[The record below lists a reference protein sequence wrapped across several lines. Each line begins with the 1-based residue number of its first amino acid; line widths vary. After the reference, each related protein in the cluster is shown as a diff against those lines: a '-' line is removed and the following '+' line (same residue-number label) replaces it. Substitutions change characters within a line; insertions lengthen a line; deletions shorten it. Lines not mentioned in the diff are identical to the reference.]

1 MKCKSL
7 PDLIRAI
14 EEQGIIDAFGEGVS
28 IQDTDYR
35 ILYQNMIHKNFI
47 GNHKGEFCYRA
58 YEKREKTCTG
68 CPLTATFQDGKIHR
82 AERSSPKEGEEG
94 YFEITSS
101 PIKDSQGN
109 IIAGIEI
116 VRDITERKQIEKTML
131 DSESRYRSLVE
142 STDDSIYLVDRNYR
156 YIFMNK
162 KHLTRLGILGKEF
175 MEQPYSHFHTPK
187 ETKSFTEKIDHTL
200 STGESAHYQYQSPR
214 DGKYFLQTFSPV
226 KDEEGKI
233 DEVTIVSKEITSLK
247 KMEDKLR
254 TLSFTDELTGLHNR
268 RGFFALAEQQL
279 KLAVREK
286 KRRFLLSA
294 DLDNLKTI
302 NDTMGHK
309 EGDLVLLES
318 AIILK
323 KSFRDSDII
332 ARIGGDEFVILA
344 TETQEVSI
352 DILTTRLT
360 ENINTHNAKSNKPY
374 KLSLSFGLTHF
385 DPRNPVSVDELLSE
399 ADSLMYEQK
408 KEKQKEH

>member
-1 MKCKSL
+1 MKNKSL
-7 PDLIRAI
+7 PDLIREI
-14 EEQGIIDAFGEGVS
+14 EEQGVIDAFGEGVS
-28 IQDTDYR
+28 IQDRDYK
-35 ILYQNMIHKNFI
+35 ILYQNRLHKNLI
-47 GNHKGEFCYRA
+47 GDHRGEFCYRA
-58 YEKREKTCTG
+58 YERREKTCEG
-68 CPLTATFQDGKIHR
+68 CPLTATFQDGNIHR
-82 AERSSPKEGEEG
+82 AERSTLTERGREH
-94 YFEITSS
+94 FEITSS
-101 PIKDSQGN
+101 PIQDSERS

-116 VRDITERKQIEKTML
+116 VKNITERKEIEKTMIE
-131 DSESRYRSLVE
+131 SESRYRSLVE
-142 STDDSIYLVDRNYR
+142 STDDSIYLVDRNYQ

-162 KHLTRLGILGKEF
+162 KHMTRLGLLGKQF

-187 ETKSFTEKIDHTL
+187 ETKSFTEKVDHAF
-200 STGESAHYQYQSPR
+200 STGESSQYEYKSHR
-214 DGKYFLQTFSPV
+214 DGKYFFQTFSPV
-226 KDEEGKI
+226 KKENGERI
-233 DEVTIVSKEITSLK
+233 AVTVVSKEITSLK

-254 TLSFTDELTGLHNR
+254 ILSFTDELTGLHNR

-279 KLAVREK
+279 KQATREK

-344 TETQEVSI
+344 TETQEASI
-352 DILTTRLT
+352 ESLTTRLI
-360 ENINTHNAKSNKPY
+360 ENINTHNAKSNKSY
-374 KLSLSFGLTHF
+374 NLSLSFGLTHF
-385 DPRNPVSVDELLSE
+385 DPENATSVDELLSK

-408 KEKQKEH
+408 KKKQKAK